1 MAVAALA
8 LAPVAGAADP
18 GRNGSV
24 AYPETFNNGSVE
36 TESAINSIPQ
46 SSAVNCQGTNSDGS
60 DNCDIGRF
68 GYSPNGKQ
76 IVAARSGQLA
86 MLDSHGGDVQ
96 LLKALTSD
104 DEQPAFLPG
113 GQTIVFAGR
122 AGNQTNLYE
131 VATDGT
137 GLKQLTTKGD
147 SWPAPCANGTIAYVN
162 RGALYLMRADGSHV
176 RWLVKRNV
184 STPDCAPNSRSIV
197 YQGRVADF
205 IVKTSGGKPRRVAG
219 GATPVF
225 SPDGK
230 RIASVE
236 DLPDVESGG
245 SSVQTIVVV
254 KQKNGHRIRKQ
265 AIGDAAGAE
274 TIGALTW
281 PSSPA

>member
-1 MAVAALA
+1 MIKSVSRPARHWRALLISVAAVAVAALA

-137 GLKQLTTKGD
+137 GLKQLTTKGARGPRLAPTAR
-147 SWPAPCANGTIAYVN
+147 SPMSTVAPCI
-162 RGALYLMRADGSHV
+162 
-176 RWLVKRNV
+176 
-184 STPDCAPNSRSIV
+184 
-197 YQGRVADF
+197 
-205 IVKTSGGKPRRVAG
+205 
-219 GATPVF
+219 
-225 SPDGK
+225 
-230 RIASVE
+230 
-236 DLPDVESGG
+236 
-245 SSVQTIVVV
+245 
-254 KQKNGHRIRKQ
+254 
-265 AIGDAAGAE
+265 
-274 TIGALTW
+274 
-281 PSSPA
+281 